1 MIIFR
6 PSSSDVPAASS
17 HMTAVGTGT
26 PARRSSP
33 VPALLCPP
41 APSEVWCPAQRLT
54 GLHKTLSAQRT
65 SQTSSHGTARH
76 TQHQL
81 SSMGTAHPGTGSS
94 SPLSAGSNSKSL
106 PGSSRCPSN
115 CPHHQAR
122 PVVALR
128 GRQSPCPWGHHHLV
142 PRWPRAT
149 KPSHSRAPYLQPQ
162 PWDLPSSQKLPL
174 AFQEPQPQPA
184 VLGIPELLQP
194 SSAQLGE
201 GWNSQHTL
209 PLGAIHGREMEL
221 RSHPAQVLPESCP
234 FTPDKQLE
242 TACHLPATPAQCH
255 PPASSVTT
263 TCRMPFT
270 SPSHRRLFTP
280 R

>member
-1 MIIFR
+1 M
-6 PSSSDVPAASS
+6 PSSEADRAPQDPFCPEDIANTLPWHSPS
-17 HMTAVGTGT
+17 H
-26 PARRSSP
+26 
-33 VPALLCPP
+33 P
-41 APSEVWCPAQRLT
+41 APAQ
-54 GLHKTLSAQRT
+54 LHGHCSPW
-65 SQTSSHGTARH
+65 HW
-76 TQHQL
+76 QL
-81 SSMGTAHPGTGSS
+81 FT
-94 SPLSAGSNSKSL
+94 PLSRLPGGKSL
-106 PGSSRCPSN
+106 PGSSSCPSS

-149 KPSHSRAPYLQPQ
+149 KPSQSRAPYPQPQ
-162 PWDLPSSQKLPL
+162 PWDLPSSQKLPS

-234 FTPDKQLE
+234 FTPDEQLE
-242 TACHLPATPAQCH
+242 TACRLPATPARCH

-280 R
+280 C

>member
-1 MIIFR
+1 M
-6 PSSSDVPAASS
+6 PSSEADRAPRGPFCPEDIANTLPWHSPS
-17 HMTAVGTGT
+17 H
-26 PARRSSP
+26 
-33 VPALLCPP
+33 P
-41 APSEVWCPAQRLT
+41 APAQLHGHCSPWHWQLFTPLSRLQQQIPAWKQQ
-54 GLHKTLSAQRT
+54 LSLQLPT
-65 SQTSSHGTARH
+65 PPSQTCGGTQRQAEP
-76 TQHQL
+76 L
-81 SSMGTAHPGTGSS
+81 PMGT
-94 SPLSAGSNSKSL
+94 SP
-106 PGSSRCPSN
+106 
-115 CPHHQAR
+115 
-122 PVVALR
+122 
-128 GRQSPCPWGHHHLV
+128 
-142 PRWPRAT
+142 PRAT
-149 KPSHSRAPYLQPQ
+149 LATCHQAQPQPSPYLQPQ
-162 PWDLPSSQKLPL
+162 PWDLPSSQKLPS
-174 AFQEPQPQPA
+174 AFQEPQPA

-194 SSAQLGE
+194 GSAQLGE

-242 TACHLPATPAQCH
+242 TACRLPATPARCH